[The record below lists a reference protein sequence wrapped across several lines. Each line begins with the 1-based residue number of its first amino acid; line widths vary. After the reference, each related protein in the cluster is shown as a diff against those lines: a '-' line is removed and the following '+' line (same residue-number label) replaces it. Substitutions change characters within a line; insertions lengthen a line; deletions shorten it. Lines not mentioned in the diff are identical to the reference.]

1 MGFIFLLI
9 IGSIAIGLAIGIFIV
24 MGKIVVA
31 VVSRIINIIKFSQ
44 KVNKDSIG

>member
-24 MGKIVVA
+24 MGKIVFA